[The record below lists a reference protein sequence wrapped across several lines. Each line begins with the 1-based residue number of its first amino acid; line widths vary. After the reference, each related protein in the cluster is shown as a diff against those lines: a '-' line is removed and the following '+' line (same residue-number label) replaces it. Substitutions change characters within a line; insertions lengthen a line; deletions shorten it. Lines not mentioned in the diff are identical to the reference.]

1 MPSTSSSASRTL
13 AWVAQPPPA
22 ANQGWLT
29 ATLLLIVI
37 GTLALTAGLW
47 FFDGRLLTY
56 LTHEDGIFENIE
68 AINYFAAFL
77 LLFHVLV
84 AQRMTNIWLIGICLL
99 FFLAG
104 GEEISWG
111 QRIFAVTTPDTL
123 RTINVQGETNLHNI
137 EGINGS
143 VRALSLLV
151 LWGIFVVIP
160 VGTLFRPTDKLI
172 RGLRF
177 PVANWGSTVAIVAST
192 AVMIIARLLRYDMF
206 ELDEVGEFLTSFA
219 ALGLG
224 VGIWS
229 SARSRR

>member
-1 MPSTSSSASRTL
+1 
-13 AWVAQPPPA
+13 
-22 ANQGWLT
+22 
-29 ATLLLIVI
+29 LLIVI

-47 FFDGRLLTY
+47 FFDGRFLTY

-137 EGINGS
+137 EWINGS